1 MPHLSYL
8 AIHIDNISLALVGIR
23 CKSTRFID
31 VAGNTLALF
40 IGYRIGVH
48 HRTIDFHGSIIL
60 WNNQPVTLTQNHI
73 CITARMLERF
83 GEIDAY
89 RIFFWNT
96 KLQQVSILCLFCSL
110 GNGTGIITASS
121 QLQKIFLLLFSLHF
135 QNSLHACFF
144 SFICLTHQA
153 GALDIC
159 LVCASSSLLEEIA

>member
-8 AIHIDNISLALVGIR
+8 AIHIDNISLALVGISG
-23 CKSTRFID
+23 KSARFIY

-40 IGYRIGVH
+40 IGHRIGVH
-48 HRTIDFHGSIIL
+48 YRAIDFHGSIVL
-60 WNNQPVTLTQNHI
+60 WNNQPVTLSQNHI
-73 CITARMLERF
+73 CITAGMLQRF
-83 GEIDAY
+83 SKIDAY
-89 RIFFWNT
+89 RIFFRNT
-96 KLQQVSILCLFCSL
+96 ELQQISILRIFCSL
-110 GNGTGIITASS
+110 GNGTGIITACS

-159 LVCASSSLLEEIA
+159 LLCASSSLLEEIA